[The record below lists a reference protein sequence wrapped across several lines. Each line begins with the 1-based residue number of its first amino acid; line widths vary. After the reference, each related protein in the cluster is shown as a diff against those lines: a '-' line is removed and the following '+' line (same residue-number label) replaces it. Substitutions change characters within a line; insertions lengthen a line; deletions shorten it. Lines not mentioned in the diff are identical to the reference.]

1 MTNKRRSISV
11 AIALLL
17 MPGCSLALR
26 ETKDWPFIQ
35 SVGGISI
42 GQPVS
47 TQDGWYLPVNCD
59 VSGLQTTTI
68 KPTQLNS
75 ALVCYKVL
83 ASGDNQIIFISVQ
96 TSIVG
101 SGPQTSSCR
110 AVNIGNLRKGRYSI
124 KYKEPNGSSHEIG
137 SIDIVL

>member
-1 MTNKRRSISV
+1 V
-11 AIALLL
+11 AVALFLVV
-17 MPGCSLALR
+17 GCSLAFR
-26 ETKDWPFIQ
+26 ETRDWSFIQ
-35 SVGGISI
+35 SVGGISV

-59 VSGLQTTTI
+59 VSGLQTTTV

-83 ASGDNQIIFISVQ
+83 ATGDNQTIFISVQ
-96 TSIVG
+96 TSVAG
-101 SGPQTSSCR
+101 SGPGTSSCR

-124 KYKEPNGSSHEIG
+124 RYKDPNGMSHEVG
-137 SIDIVL
+137 SIEI